1 MCGFWAGSMQ
11 YSNNCCIYNSSH
23 RSGKRKRKDPAFLEE
38 ESDNYLN
45 AILSRES
52 AAKLSSIID
61 DISGG
66 EWGAS
71 KAITELN
78 VLFRSCLVKAFG
90 NSAMRHGNGTAVGAP
105 WWTPACAEAK
115 DKFKAAHKR
124 DLEGQDGNG
133 AYRLTPGTMELRRLY
148 KKVKTGARLRFEV
161 ARARELS
168 NLLFKNPRVFYREFN
183 RNVSECGIKDVE
195 VWTSWFKALVGE
207 RGADEPSA
215 KALKLL
221 KASLNL
227 NNNNNNRRLVTLAI
241 LILLTNAP
249 TGGPVQQ

>member
-1 MCGFWAGSMQ
+1 M
-11 YSNNCCIYNSSH
+11 
-23 RSGKRKRKDPAFLEE
+23 
-38 ESDNYLN
+38 
-45 AILSRES
+45 ILSRES

-90 NSAMRHGNGTAVGAP
+90 NSAMHHGNGTVVGAP

-148 KKVKTGARLRFEV
+148 KKVKTGARV
-161 ARARELS
+161 
-168 NLLFKNPRVFYREFN
+168 FN

-227 NNNNNNRRLVTLAI
+227 NIINKCPNWRSCPAVVGRRSAAEELNFITRLLLMRSAPPSVT
-241 LILLTNAP
+241 P
-249 TGGPVQQ
+249 RGQQPQARMESRPNVL